1 MRAVMSKPGVVILN
15 LGSPKSPEVPDVRE
29 YLAEFLGDDRVLDTN
44 PVVKWFVLN
53 GVILRTRPAKSAAAY
68 KSVWTP
74 EGPPLLVITEKL
86 RKAVDAVM
94 AGKVKLYTAMRYAEP
109 SCDNVAKQIAAD
121 GITDLLIIPQYPQYA
136 MSSYE
141 TAEIRLREALAEH
154 APAVK
159 FTLVQPFYNE
169 PGYIDAMIEVAKPYL
184 EKPYDKLL
192 FSFHGVPRRHM
203 VKADSSHAHCMSRP
217 DCCAIAHPCQSTCY
231 RHQCFAM
238 VKAFV
243 AKTGLA
249 ENRYEVSFQSRLGRE
264 EWLKPYTDF
273 RLNDLPGEGVKKLLV
288 MSPAFTADCLETLEE
303 MAEEGKETF
312 LHAGG
317 ESYALVPCL
326 NDHPAY
332 VAWTADRITR
342 WLAGERRL

>member
-1 MRAVMSKPGVVILN
+1 MPRVMSSKHGVVILN
-15 LGSPKSPEVPDVRE
+15 LGSPKSPEIPDVRE
-29 YLAEFLGDDRVLDTN
+29 YLREFLGDERVIDTN
-44 PVVKWFVLN
+44 PFVKWFVLN
-53 GVILRTRPAKSAAAY
+53 LILLLRPAKSSAAY
-68 KSVWTP
+68 KTVWTP
-74 EGPPLLVITEKL
+74 EGSPLLVITEKL
-86 RKAVDAVM
+86 RKAVQAVS
-94 AGKVKLYTAMRYAEP
+94 GEVKVYTAMRYAEP

-121 GITDLLIIPQYPQYA
+121 GVTDLLIIPQYPQYA

-141 TAEIRLREALAEH
+141 TAEVRMREALAEH

-159 FTLVQPFYNE
+159 FTLVQPFYDD
-169 PGYIDAMIEVAKPYL
+169 PGYIDAMVEVARPYL
-184 EKPYDKLL
+184 EKPYDKIL

-203 VKADSSHAHCMSRP
+203 VKADSSRAHCMSRP
-217 DCCAIAHPCQSTCY
+217 DCCEIAHPCQSTCY
-231 RHQCFAM
+231 RHQCFATT
-238 VKAFV
+238 KAFV
-243 AKTGLA
+243 AKAGIPA
-249 ENRYEVSFQSRLGRE
+249 DKHEVSFQSRLGRE

-273 RLNDLPGEGVKKLLV
+273 RLNDLPKKGVKKLLV
-288 MSPAFTADCLETLEE
+288 FSPAFTADCLETLEE

-317 ESYALVPCL
+317 ESYELVPCL

>member
-1 MRAVMSKPGVVILN
+1 MSKKGVVILN

-29 YLAEFLGDDRVLDTN
+29 YLAEFLGDERVLDTN

-53 GVILRTRPAKSAAAY
+53 GIILRTRPAETGAKY
-68 KSVWTP
+68 RTVWTP

-86 RKAVDAVM
+86 RKAVDALM

-109 SCDNVAKQIAAD
+109 SCDSVAKQIASD
-121 GITDLLIIPQYPQYA
+121 GVTDLLVIPQYPQYA

-141 TAEIRLREALAEH
+141 TAEKRFREALTQY
-154 APAVK
+154 APKVK
-159 FTLVQPFYNE
+159 FTVVQPFYDD
-169 PGYIDAMIEVAKPYL
+169 PGYIAAMRDVAAPYL
-184 EKPYDKLL
+184 AKPYDKVL

-203 VKADSSHAHCMSRP
+203 VKADSSRSHCMTRP
-217 DCCAIAHPCQSTCY
+217 DCCEIAHPCQSTCY

-243 AKTGLA
+243 AEAGIPEGK
-249 ENRYEVSFQSRLGRE
+249 YEISFQSRLGRE

-273 RLNDLPGEGVKKLLV
+273 RLADLPKEGVKKLV
-288 MSPAFTADCLETLEE
+288 AFSPAFTADCLETLEE
-303 MAEEGKETF
+303 MGEEAKETF

-332 VAWTADRITR
+332 VGWTADRIDR
-342 WLAGERRL
+342 WLAGETRL

>member
-1 MRAVMSKPGVVILN
+1 MPRVMSSKHGVVILN
-15 LGSPKSPEVPDVRE
+15 LGSPKSPEIPDVRE
-29 YLAEFLGDDRVLDTN
+29 YLREFLGDERVIDTN
-44 PVVKWFVLN
+44 PFVKWFVLN
-53 GVILRTRPAKSAAAY
+53 LILLLRPAKSSAAY
-68 KSVWTP
+68 KTVWTP
-74 EGPPLLVITEKL
+74 EGSPLLVITEKL
-86 RKAVDAVM
+86 RKAVQAVS
-94 AGKVKLYTAMRYAEP
+94 GEVKVYTAMRYAEP

-121 GITDLLIIPQYPQYA
+121 GVTDLLIIPQYPQYA

-141 TAEIRLREALAEH
+141 TAEVRMREALAEH

-159 FTLVQPFYNE
+159 FTLVQPFYDD
-169 PGYIDAMIEVAKPYL
+169 PGYIDAMVEVARPYL
-184 EKPYDKLL
+184 EKPYDKIL

-203 VKADSSHAHCMSRP
+203 VKADSSRAHCMSRP
-217 DCCAIAHPCQSTCY
+217 DCCEIAHPCQSTCY
-231 RHQCFAM
+231 RHQCFATTN
-238 VKAFV
+238 AFV
-243 AKTGLA
+243 AKAGIPA
-249 ENRYEVSFQSRLGRE
+249 DKHEVSFQSRLGRE

-273 RLNDLPGEGVKKLLV
+273 RLNDLPKKGVKKLLV
-288 MSPAFTADCLETLEE
+288 FSPAFTADCLETLEE

-317 ESYALVPCL
+317 ESYELVPCL

>member
-1 MRAVMSKPGVVILN
+1 MSKKGVVILN

-29 YLAEFLGDDRVLDTN
+29 YLAEFLGDERVLDTN
-44 PVVKWFVLN
+44 PVIKWFVLN
-53 GVILRTRPAKSAAAY
+53 GIILRTRPKRSSEAY

-74 EGPPLLVITEKL
+74 EGSPLLVITEKL
-86 RKAVDAVM
+86 RRAVDAVM

-109 SCDNVAKQIAAD
+109 SCDAVAKRIAAD

-141 TAEIRLREALAEH
+141 TAEIRFREALTEH

-159 FTLVQPFYNE
+159 FTLVQPFYNDLA
-169 PGYIDAMIEVAKPYL
+169 YVDALVESARPYL
-184 EKPYDKLL
+184 AQGYDKVL

-203 VKADSSHAHCMSRP
+203 VKADSSRSHCMSRP

-231 RHQCFAM
+231 RHQCLTTMNLFAA
-238 VKAFV
+238 KAGINPD
-243 AKTGLA
+243 K
-249 ENRYEVSFQSRLGRE
+249 YEYSFQSRLGRE

-273 RLNDLPGEGVKKLLV
+273 RLRDLPKEGVKKLLV
-288 MSPAFTADCLETLEE
+288 LSPAFTADCLETLEE

-317 ESYALVPCL
+317 ESYTLIPCL
-326 NDHPAY
+326 NDHPAF
-332 VAWTADRITR
+332 VAWTAGRIER
-342 WLAGERRL
+342 WLAGETRL